1 MRVSNKCIEMVKEFE
16 GCYLEAYQD
25 EVGVWTIGFGITS
38 SDKAITGKA
47 IKKGMKISQATAEK
61 WLVESLTRIYLPKVM
76 KYQDRYHFN
85 SSQIDAL
92 VSFAYNIGNI
102 DQLTGYGTRSIAL
115 IESRMLLYNKA
126 GGKTLNGLSRRRQAE
141 LKMFQGGKKLY
152 DGAWPKL
159 PSRGYFQLDDKGK
172 EVEKLQM
179 LLCWFDLLENDQI
192 DGVYGP
198 KTEKA
203 VKELQKIV
211 KTTRNGKFG
220 NKCLP
225 WCKKYK
231 K

>member
-1 MRVSNKCIEMVKEFE
+1 MVKEVE

-25 EVGVWTIGFGITS
+25 EVNVWTIGYGITS
-38 SDKAITGKA
+38 SDKAITGKT
-47 IKKGMKISQATAEK
+47 IKKGMKISKATAEK
-61 WLVESLTRIYLPKVM
+61 WLVECLNRIYLPKVL

-159 PSRGYFQLDDKGK
+159 PSRGYLEKGDSGK

-179 LLCWFDLLENDQI
+179 LLCWLDLYENDRI
-192 DGVYGP
+192 DGDYGEL
-198 KTEKA
+198 TEKA
-203 VKELQKIV
+203 VKELQKTV

>member
-1 MRVSNKCIEMVKEFE
+1 MRVSKKCIEIVKEFE

-25 EVGVWTIGFGITS
+25 EVNVWTIGYGITS
-38 SDKAITGKA
+38 SDKAITGKT
-47 IKKGMKISQATAEK
+47 IKKGMKISKATAEK
-61 WLVESLTRIYLPKVM
+61 WLVESLNRIYLPKVM

-159 PSRGYFQLDDKGK
+159 PSRGYLEKGDSGK

-179 LLCWFDLLENDQI
+179 LLCWLDLLENDQI

-203 VKELQKIV
+203 VKELQKTA

>member
-1 MRVSNKCIEMVKEFE
+1 MVKEFE

-25 EVGVWTIGFGITS
+25 EVNVWTIGYGITS
-38 SDKAITGKA
+38 SDKAITGKT
-47 IKKGMKISQATAEK
+47 IKKGMKISKATAEK
-61 WLVESLTRIYLPKVM
+61 RLVESLNRIYLPKVM

-159 PSRGYFQLDDKGK
+159 PARGYLEKGDSGK

-179 LLCWFDLLENDQI
+179 LLCWLDLFENDQI

-203 VKELQKIV
+203 VKELQ
-211 KTTRNGKFG
+211 
-220 NKCLP
+220 
-225 WCKKYK
+225 
-231 K
+231 

>member
-1 MRVSNKCIEMVKEFE
+1 MVKEFE

-38 SDKAITGKA
+38 SDKAITGKT
-47 IKKGMKISQATAEK
+47 IKKGMKISKATAEK
-61 WLVESLTRIYLPKVM
+61 WLVESLNRIYLPKVM

-92 VSFAYNIGNI
+92 VSFAYNIGSI

-115 IESRMLLYNKA
+115 IESRILLYNKA

-159 PSRGYFQLDDKGK
+159 PSSGYFQLDDKGK

-179 LLCWFDLLENDQI
+179 LLCWLDLFENDQI

-203 VKELQKIV
+203 VKELQKTV

>member
-25 EVGVWTIGFGITS
+25 VVGIWTIGFGITS
-38 SDKAITGKA
+38 SDKAITGKT
-47 IKKGMKISQATAEK
+47 IKKGMKISKATAEK
-61 WLVESLTRIYLPKVM
+61 WLVESLNRIYLPKVM
-76 KYQDRYHFN
+76 KYQDRYQFN

-92 VSFAYNIGNI
+92 VSFAYNIGFI

-126 GGKTLNGLSRRRQAE
+126 GGKTLNGLSRRRHAE

-159 PSRGYFQLDDKGK
+159 PSRGYFQLEDKGK

-179 LLCWFDLLENDQI
+179 LLCWLDLLENDQI

-203 VKELQKIV
+203 VKELQKTV

>member
-1 MRVSNKCIEMVKEFE
+1 MRVSNKCIELVKEFE
-16 GCYLEAYQD
+16 GCSLTAYQD

-38 SDKAITGKA
+38 SDKAITGKT

-61 WLVESLTRIYLPKVM
+61 WLVESLNRIYLPKVM

-85 SSQIDAL
+85 TSQIDAL
-92 VSFAYNIGNI
+92 VSFAYNVGSI
-102 DQLTGYGTRSIAL
+102 DQLTGYGTRAIAL
-115 IESRMLLYNKA
+115 IESRILLYNKA
-126 GGKTLNGLSRRRQAE
+126 GGKTLNGLSRRRRAE

-159 PSRGYFQLDDKGK
+159 PSRGYLEKGDSGK

-179 LLCWFDLLENDQI
+179 LLCWLDLFENDQI

-198 KTEKA
+198 KTEKT
-203 VKELQKIV
+203 VKELQKKV
-211 KTTRNGKFG
+211 GTTRNGKFG

>member
-1 MRVSNKCIEMVKEFE
+1 MRVSKKCIEMVKEFE

-25 EVGVWTIGFGITS
+25 VVGVWTIGFGITS
-38 SDKAITGKA
+38 SDKAITGKS
-47 IKKGMKISQATAEK
+47 IHKGMKISQETAER
-61 WLVESLTRIYLPKVM
+61 WLEESLNKKYLPLVL
-76 KYQDRYHFN
+76 KYQTTYGFN
-85 SSQIDAL
+85 TSQIDAL

-115 IESRMLLYNKA
+115 IESRILLYNKA
-126 GGKTLNGLSRRRQAE
+126 GGKTLNGLGRRRQAE

-179 LLCWFDLLENDQI
+179 LLCWLDLFENDQI

-220 NKCLP
+220 SKCLP

>member
-1 MRVSNKCIEMVKEFE
+1 MRVSNKCIELVKEFE
-16 GCYLEAYQD
+16 GCSLTAYQD
-25 EVGVWTIGFGITS
+25 EVGIWTIGFGITS
-38 SDKAITGKA
+38 SDKAITGKT
-47 IKKGMKISQATAEK
+47 IKKGMKISKATAEK
-61 WLVESLTRIYLPKVM
+61 WLVESLNRIYLPKVM

-85 SSQIDAL
+85 TSQIDAL
-92 VSFAYNIGNI
+92 VSFAYNVGSI
-102 DQLTGYGTRSIAL
+102 DQLTGYGTRAIAI
-115 IESRMLLYNKA
+115 IESRILLYNKA
-126 GGKTLNGLSRRRQAE
+126 GGKTLNGLSRRRRAE

-159 PSRGYFQLDDKGK
+159 PSRGYLEKGDSGK

-179 LLCWFDLLENDQI
+179 LLCWLDLFENDQI

-203 VKELQKIV
+203 VKELQEKV

-220 NKCLP
+220 NKCLS